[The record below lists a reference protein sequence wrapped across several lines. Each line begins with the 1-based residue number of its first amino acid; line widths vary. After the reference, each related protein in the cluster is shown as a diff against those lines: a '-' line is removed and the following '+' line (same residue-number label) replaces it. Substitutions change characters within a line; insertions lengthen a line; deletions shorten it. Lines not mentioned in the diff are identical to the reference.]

1 MFNEEITVEEIRS
14 SVETLDKDLRNA
26 ASTMTDD
33 EARFLVDS
41 YYQMQANR
49 IRSNNQIRQMKD
61 EPHDIL
67 YWLSTQATVLE
78 KNIKSALDVYSN
90 AHPIG
95 NRIRTVVGIAEV
107 IAAGLVAHIDITKA
121 PTAGAIW
128 RFAGLDPTVEWKKKT
143 KRPFNAQLK
152 VLCWKLGESFVKV
165 SGNDKAFYGK
175 IYKERKELEIQRNNT
190 GEFADQ
196 AEAMLEK
203 KNFKKTT
210 EAYKAYIKGKL
221 PPAHIQARSTRYA
234 VKLFLSHLHE
244 VWYKHE
250 FGKNPP
256 NPFALEH
263 EGHVH
268 KIEPPF

>member
-1 MFNEEITVEEIRS
+1 MKIFFIFVYFI
-14 SVETLDKDLRNA
+14 NA
-26 ASTMTDD
+26 
-33 EARFLVDS
+33 V
-41 YYQMQANR
+41 
-49 IRSNNQIRQMKD
+49 
-61 EPHDIL
+61 
-67 YWLSTQATVLE
+67 
-78 KNIKSALDVYSN
+78 
-90 AHPIG
+90 
-95 NRIRTVVGIAEV
+95 
-107 IAAGLVAHIDITKA
+107 
-121 PTAGAIW
+121 
-128 RFAGLDPTVEWKKKT
+128 
-143 KRPFNAQLK
+143 
-152 VLCWKLGESFVKV
+152 
-165 SGNDKAFYGK
+165 
-175 IYKERKELEIQRNNT
+175 
-190 GEFADQ
+190 
-196 AEAMLEK
+196 K

>member
-1 MFNEEITVEEIRS
+1 MLQEIETEEIRS
-14 SVETLDKDLRNA
+14 SVAILDKDLRNA
-26 ASTMTDD
+26 ASTMTDN

-49 IRSNNQIRQMKD
+49 IRSNNQIRQMSE

-67 YWLSTQATVLE
+67 FWLSTQSTVLE
-78 KNIKSALDVYSN
+78 KNVKAALNVYSN

-95 NRIRTVVGIAEV
+95 KRIRTVVGIAEV
-107 IAAGLVAHIDITKA
+107 IASGLVAHIDITKA

-128 RFAGLDPTVEWKKKT
+128 RFAGLDPTIEWKKKT

-165 SGNDKAFYGK
+165 SGNEKAFYGK
-175 IYKERKELEIQRNNT
+175 IYRERKELEVKRNDN
-190 GEFADQ
+190 GDFADQ
-196 AEAMLEK
+196 AENILEK
-203 KNFKKTT
+203 KNIGKTT
-210 EAYKAYIKGKL
+210 EAYKHYTNGKL
-221 PPAHIQARSTRYA
+221 PPAHIQARSTRYS

-244 VWYKHE
+244 VWFKHE
-250 FGKNPP
+250 YGTNPP
-256 NPFALEH
+256 NPFVLEH
-263 EGHVH
+263 EGHAH

>member
-1 MFNEEITVEEIRS
+1 MLQEIKTEEIRS
-14 SVETLDKDLRNA
+14 SVATLDKDLRNA
-26 ASTMTDD
+26 ASTMTDN

-49 IRSNNQIRQMKD
+49 MRSNNQIRQMSE

-67 YWLSTQATVLE
+67 FWLSTQSTVLE
-78 KNIKSALDVYSN
+78 KNVKAALNVYSN

-95 NRIRTVVGIAEV
+95 KRIRTVVGIAEV
-107 IAAGLVAHIDITKA
+107 IASGLVAHIDITRA

-128 RFAGLDPTVEWKKKT
+128 RFAGLDPTIEWKKKT

-165 SGNDKAFYGK
+165 SGNEKAFYGK
-175 IYKERKELEIQRNNT
+175 IYRERKELEVKRNDN
-190 GEFADQ
+190 GDFADQ
-196 AEAMLEK
+196 AENILKK
-203 KNFKKTT
+203 KNIGKTT
-210 EAYKAYIKGKL
+210 EAYKHYTNGKL
-221 PPAHIQARSTRYA
+221 PPAHIQARSTRYS

-244 VWYKHE
+244 VWFKHE
-250 FGKNPP
+250 YGKNPP
-256 NPFALEH
+256 NPFVLEH
-263 EGHVH
+263 EGHAH

>member
-1 MFNEEITVEEIRS
+1 MLQEIKTEEIRS
-14 SVETLDKDLRNA
+14 SVATLDKDLRNA
-26 ASTMTDD
+26 ASTMTDN

-49 IRSNNQIRQMKD
+49 MRSNNQIRQMSE

-67 YWLSTQATVLE
+67 FWLSTQSTVLE
-78 KNIKSALDVYSN
+78 KNVKAALNVYSN

-95 NRIRTVVGIAEV
+95 KRIRTVVGIAEV
-107 IAAGLVAHIDITKA
+107 IASGLVAHIDITRA

-128 RFAGLDPTVEWKKKT
+128 RFAGLDPTIEWKKKT

-165 SGNDKAFYGK
+165 SGNEKAFYGK
-175 IYKERKELEIQRNNT
+175 IYRERKALEVKRNDN
-190 GEFADQ
+190 GDFADQ
-196 AEAMLEK
+196 AENILKK
-203 KNFKKTT
+203 KNIGKTT
-210 EAYKAYIKGKL
+210 EAYKHYTNGKL
-221 PPAHIQARSTRYA
+221 PPAHIQARSTRYS

-244 VWYKHE
+244 VWFKHE
-250 FGKNPP
+250 YGKNPP
-256 NPFALEH
+256 NPFVLEH
-263 EGHVH
+263 EGHAH

>member
-41 YYQMQANR
+41 YYQMQGNR

-67 YWLSTQATVLE
+67 YWLSTQSTVLE
-78 KNIKSALDVYSN
+78 KNVKAALNVYSN

-95 NRIRTVVGIAEV
+95 SRIRTVVGIGEV
-107 IAAGLVAHIDITKA
+107 IASGLVAHIDITRA

-128 RFAGLDPTVEWKKKT
+128 RFAGLDPTAEWKKGT
-143 KRPFNAQLK
+143 KRPFNAELK

-165 SGNDKAFYGK
+165 SGNKKAFYGK
-175 IYKERKELEIQRNNT
+175 IYKERKELEIKRNDN

-196 AEAMLEK
+196 AKSALEK
-203 KNFKKTT
+203 KNIKKTT
-210 EAYKAYIKGKL
+210 DAYKAYIKGKL

-256 NPFALEH
+256 NPFVLEH
-263 EGHVH
+263 GGHAH

>member
-1 MFNEEITVEEIRS
+1 MFEEINEIEA
-14 SVETLDKDLRNA
+14 SVETLSKDLRNA
-26 ASTMTDD
+26 ASSMTAD

-41 YYQMQANR
+41 YYQMQGSR
-49 IRSNNQIRQMKD
+49 IRANNQIRQIED

-78 KNIKSALDVYSN
+78 KNVKAALNVYSN

-95 NRIRTVVGIAEV
+95 SRIRTVVGIGEV

-143 KRPFNAQLK
+143 KRPHNAELK

-165 SGNDKAFYGK
+165 SGNEKAFYGK
-175 IYKERKELEIQRNNT
+175 VYKERKELEVQRNNA

-221 PPAHIQARSTRYA
+221 PPAHVQSRSRRYA

-244 VWYKHE
+244 VWYKYE
-250 FGKNPP
+250 FKKNPP
-256 NPFALEH
+256 NPFVLEH
-263 EGHVH
+263 GGHTH

>member
-1 MFNEEITVEEIRS
+1 MNDGKEELKS
-14 SVETLDKDLRNA
+14 SVETLSKDLRNA

-41 YYQMQANR
+41 YYQMQGNR
-49 IRSNNQIRQMKD
+49 IRANNQIRQIGE

-67 YWLSTQATVLE
+67 FWLSTQSTVLE
-78 KNIKSALDVYSN
+78 KNVKAALNVYSN

-95 NRIRTVVGIAEV
+95 KRVRTVVGIGEV
-107 IAAGLVAHIDITKA
+107 IASGLVAHIDIKQA
-121 PTAGAIW
+121 KTAGAIW
-128 RFAGLDPTVEWKKKT
+128 KFAGLDPTIEWKKKT

-175 IYKERKELEIQRNNT
+175 VYRERKELEIQRNDA
-190 GEFADQ
+190 GKFADQ
-196 AEAMLEK
+196 AEAILKK
-203 KNFKKTT
+203 KNFKETT
-210 EAYKAYIKGKL
+210 EAYKHYINGKL
-221 PPAHIQARSTRYA
+221 PPPHIQARSTRYA

-250 FGKNPP
+250 YGKNPP
-256 NPFALEH
+256 NPFVLEH
-263 EGHVH
+263 GGHAH